1 MAIGRS
7 TGAGSGPPARLA
19 AVLALA
25 LAACDPTPER
35 PNVLLVTIDTLRADR
50 VGPRP
55 DRTSLTPFL
64 DELASRGLRYT
75 AAYATAPWTPPSMAS
90 ILTGL
95 YPSRHGVRRNITFG
109 EQLVAQEVL
118 PDDLPFLPDLLQRE
132 GYATFG
138 VAANQVLAPEHGFAR
153 GFDRYE
159 CLGFEHD
166 GNVVIRTLEDWL
178 PEIREREPWLVWVH
192 FLDPHAPYQRSEP
205 GPPPRAAPGS
215 SYPELEGVQPP
226 QRYERMKK
234 VGPGSSRLAYIEALY
249 EGEIQRVDD
258 HVRGIFAR
266 LDEPQRTLAV
276 VTSDHGEEFLEHGRF
291 GHGNNLFEESVRIPL
306 ILRLPGARRAGEV
319 VQATASL
326 VDIVPTVLEVT
337 GIEPPE
343 GVQGRSLLGLW
354 DEEPRRAVFVDLAR
368 VAEARAAIEGRWK
381 LIDEVRPEPRRMLF
395 DLAADPRER
404 RSISAASAEPAAR
417 LERLARDHV
426 ERSERERGGDNP
438 IHPLTP
444 EQVEALQSLGYGS

>member
-1 MAIGRS
+1 V
-7 TGAGSGPPARLA
+7 GPPARLA

-25 LAACDPTPER
+25 LAACAPIPEH

-55 DRTSLTPFL
+55 DRASLTPFL
-64 DELASRGLRYT
+64 DALAGRGLRYS

-90 ILTGL
+90 VLTGL

-118 PDDLPFLPDLLQRE
+118 PDDLPFLPELLQGE

-153 GFDRYE
+153 GFDRYL

-166 GNVVIRTLEDWL
+166 GNVVIRALEDWL
-178 PEIREREPWLVWVH
+178 PEIRRREPWLVWVH
-192 FLDPHAPYQRSEP
+192 LLDPHAPYQRTGPLPSRP
-205 GPPPRAAPGS
+205 GPGR

-226 QRYERMKK
+226 QLYERMKE
-234 VGPGSSRLAYIEALY
+234 VGPGSDRLDYIEALY
-249 EGEIQRVDD
+249 EGEVQRVDD
-258 HVRGIFAR
+258 HVRGVFER
-266 LDEPQRTLAV
+266 LDDERRTLAV

-291 GHGNNLFEESVRIPL
+291 GHGNNLFEESIRIPL
-306 ILRLPGARRAGEV
+306 ILRLPGGRRAGEV
-319 VQATASL
+319 VRAAASL
-326 VDIVPTVLEVT
+326 VDIVPTILEVLE
-337 GIEPPE
+337 IEPP
-343 GVQGRSLLGLW
+343 GGLQGRSLLGLR
-354 DEEPRRAVFVDLAR
+354 DAEPPRAVFVELSR

-381 LIDEVRPEPRRMLF
+381 LIEEVRPEPRRMLF
-395 DLAADPRER
+395 DLADDPREH
-404 RSISAASAEPAAR
+404 RSISAAFAEPADR
-417 LERLARDHV
+417 LERLAREHV
-426 ERSERERGGDNP
+426 ERSTRERGRDNP

-444 EQVEALQSLGYGS
+444 EQAEALRSLGYGS